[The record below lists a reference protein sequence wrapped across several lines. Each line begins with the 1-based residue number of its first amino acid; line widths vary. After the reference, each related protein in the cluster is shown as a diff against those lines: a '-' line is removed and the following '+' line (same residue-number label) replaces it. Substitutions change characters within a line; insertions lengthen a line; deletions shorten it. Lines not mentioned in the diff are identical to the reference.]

1 MSEKVQVIVIAESMP
16 WSHDIH
22 ANNTNSECHINYR
35 IPAYRGCRCGL
46 VVSRVLSFKSDDPYS
61 NPVAGRIICLMEENM
76 TKSPGVPLLIGS
88 ILEL

>member
-1 MSEKVQVIVIAESMP
+1 MEPRHSRKQYKLRMP
-16 WSHDIH
+16 HQLPHSRLQRVH
-22 ANNTNSECHINYR
+22 
-35 IPAYRGCRCGL
+35 RCGL